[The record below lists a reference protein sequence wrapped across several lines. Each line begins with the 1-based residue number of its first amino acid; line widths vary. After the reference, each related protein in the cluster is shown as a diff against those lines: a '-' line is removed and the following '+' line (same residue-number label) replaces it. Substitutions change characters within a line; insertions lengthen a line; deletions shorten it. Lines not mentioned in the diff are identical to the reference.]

1 MTRSKNA
8 AKTKDA
14 AEMGHDL
21 NDVITIDTIKS
32 ISQEMFQQQEKVLI
46 ETVNSAS
53 LVTNRRIDKLS
64 TDITDNNEK
73 LIKLANDV
81 SDVQLSIE
89 AFFCFCLFF
98 FISHQCNCTLYIAE
112 QKRYSIFYSV
122 VKKLLTKLVFYL
134 DWKLKWIVYIW

>member
-21 NDVITIDTIKS
+21 NDVITNDTIKS

-64 TDITDNNEK
+64 SDITVNNEK

>member
-21 NDVITIDTIKS
+21 NDVITNDTIKS

-64 TDITDNNEK
+64 TDITVNNEK

-89 AFFCFCLFF
+89 AFFCFCLFIFYFLNSVIVHYILLNKNVILF
-98 FISHQCNCTLYIAE
+98 FI
-112 QKRYSIFYSV
+112 V
-122 VKKLLTKLVFYL
+122 
-134 DWKLKWIVYIW
+134 W

>member
-21 NDVITIDTIKS
+21 NDFITIDTIKS
-32 ISQEMFQQQEKVLI
+32 VSQEMFQQQEKVLI

-64 TDITDNNEK
+64 SDITVNNEK

-89 AFFCFCLFF
+89 AFFCFCLFIFYFLNSVIVHYILLNKNVILF
-98 FISHQCNCTLYIAE
+98 FIAWGKNC
-112 QKRYSIFYSV
+112 
-122 VKKLLTKLVFYL
+122 
-134 DWKLKWIVYIW
+134 

>member
-21 NDVITIDTIKS
+21 NDFITIDTIKS

-64 TDITDNNEK
+64 SDITVNNEK

-89 AFFCFCLFF
+89 AFFCFCLFIFYFLNSVIVHYILLNKNVILF
-98 FISHQCNCTLYIAE
+98 FIAWGKNCW
-112 QKRYSIFYSV
+112 QNWCSI
-122 VKKLLTKLVFYL
+122 
-134 DWKLKWIVYIW
+134 

>member
-64 TDITDNNEK
+64 SDITVNNEK

-89 AFFCFCLFF
+89 AFFCFCLFIF
-98 FISHQCNCTLYIAE
+98 YFLNSVIVHYILLN
-112 QKRYSIFYSV
+112 KNVILFFYSV
-122 VKKLLTKLVFYL
+122 GKKLLTKLVFYL
-134 DWKLKWIVYIW
+134 D

>member
-21 NDVITIDTIKS
+21 NDFITIDTIKS

-64 TDITDNNEK
+64 SDITVNNEK

-89 AFFCFCLFF
+89 AFFCFCLFIFYFLNSVIVHYILLNKNVILF
-98 FISHQCNCTLYIAE
+98 FIAWGKNC
-112 QKRYSIFYSV
+112 
-122 VKKLLTKLVFYL
+122 
-134 DWKLKWIVYIW
+134 